1 VERLSDSE
9 VRQLYADPAG
19 AARQSRDKLAAARI
33 WLMKHKPF
41 FGVLARAFRLEASL
55 AVPAYRLLADDRL
68 LYNPIVVLGARFP
81 AVCARLAHLALHA
94 ALGAFGRRRERE
106 PRRWN
111 VACDLAIAPLLE
123 AAELGVGSAPVAAFA
138 EREVVLPRG
147 ASAEA
152 YFPHLAEGV
161 APDPLWCDLC
171 DPPGEVDAAAGR
183 FTRQDGGDDGDEATP
198 RAGGDRDDEGLG
210 GAPIE
215 TRDAAARELQWKL
228 RLAAALEEDA
238 ARGHTTF
245 GDVPAWL
252 DELVR
257 ATIEPPAD
265 WSAVLQQSI
274 HQLQRTSRS
283 YLRPSR
289 RMSSLVGGDGT
300 WPDLVTMPGRR
311 IESAGRLVAVVDTSA
326 SLPSGTLARFF
337 GALVATAAAEGID
350 ELRLVQADSAVT
362 YDEHVFA
369 AELLFRAVAVV
380 GRGGTDFGPA
390 LRHLADEGRRQG
402 QCFTVVYLTDL
413 DGRFPDAAEARS
425 LDVLWV
431 VPGRPKAPPPFG
443 RLIEM
448 TPR

>member
-1 VERLSDSE
+1 VDHLSESD

-19 AARQSRDKLAAARI
+19 ATRQARDKLAAARV

-55 AVPAYRLLADDRL
+55 TVPAYRLFPDDRL
-68 LYNPIVVLGARFP
+68 VYNPLVVLAARFP
-81 AVCARLAHLALHA
+81 AVTARLAHLALHG

-106 PRRWN
+106 ARRWN

-123 AAELGVGSAPVAAFA
+123 AAELGVGAAPRAVFSD
-138 EREVVLPRG
+138 REVELPRG

-161 APDPLWCDLC
+161 SPDPLWCDLC
-171 DPPGEVDAAAGR
+171 DVATEADAGAGQ
-183 FTRQDGGDDGDEATP
+183 FTRQDGGDDDGASSPGADG
-198 RAGGDRDDEGLG
+198 AGSSESPGH
-210 GAPIE
+210 APVE
-215 TRDAAARELQWKL
+215 TRDAAAHELQWKM
-228 RLAAALEEDA
+228 RLAAAIEEDA
-238 ARGHTTF
+238 ARGHLTF
-245 GDVPAWL
+245 GDLPGWL
-252 DELVR
+252 DELLR

-274 HQLQRTSRS
+274 HQLHRTERS

-289 RMSSLVGGDGT
+289 RMSALVGGDGT

-326 SLPSGTLARFF
+326 SLPTGTLARFL
-337 GALVATAAAEGID
+337 GALVSTAAAEGID
-350 ELRLVQADSAVT
+350 ELRLVQADCAVT
-362 YDEHVFA
+362 HDEHVFA
-369 AELLFRAVAVV
+369 AELLFREVGIV

-390 LRHLADEGRRQG
+390 LRHLAEDGRRQG
-402 QCFTVVYLTDL
+402 QRFTVVYLTDL
-413 DGRFPDAAEARS
+413 DGRFPEAEEARS

-431 VPGRPKAPPPFG
+431 VPSRPATMPPFG
-443 RLIEM
+443 RVLEM
-448 TPR
+448 GSR